1 MVDVRLRNVQNYL
14 QLLKYVLENGEQ
26 RKDRTGV
33 GTIGIFGAQLR
44 FDLRKSFPILTIKL
58 INIKAVIY
66 ELLWFI
72 SHQIKND
79 PFIRRHIVCAILEN
93 LII

>member
-1 MVDVRLRNVQNYL
+1 MQNYL

-33 GTIGIFGAQLR
+33 GTIGLFGAQLR
-44 FDLRKSFPILTIKL
+44 FDLRSTFPILTTKL

-72 SHQIKND
+72 SGNTNIK
-79 PFIRRHIVCAILEN
+79 
-93 LII
+93 